1 MSEFIDYRLLLDL
14 GVLLLVA
21 LFCAALF
28 QKLKLPPVVG
38 MLIAGIVIGPF
49 TPGFQVVSKEII
61 TLGQIGAILILF
73 GLGLE
78 FKYQNFKKYGFQAVL
93 LAGCSGF
100 GGFVA
105 GAVCGFLLNWSLSE
119 SLLLGALFVSTSS
132 TIALKMMEETL
143 HFKESEGAMITKT
156 AIVVDDLYG
165 FLALALVLTQIQG
178 GSALQADMAFSI
190 AKVLVSIIVIFAVGI
205 FLMPRIFTRI
215 EKLFTGSAFAFGI
228 SFCLIL
234 SYAVISI
241 GLSPL
246 IGAFLAGTIL
256 TATMQ
261 YKDVLRSIIPIRNL
275 FATVFFVSIGLSID
289 PSVVL
294 SGLPVALLISVVA
307 IFSKAVVFSLVLRHF
322 KVPLKE
328 ALLCGLVTGP
338 RGEISL
344 IISQTANVS
353 GIIGAMFLGIA
364 ASLVLLTSL
373 LSSIMILVI
382 NVYYKHMS
390 TQKAEVKK

>member
-1 MSEFIDYRLLLDL
+1 MNEIIDYRLLLDL

-21 LFCAALF
+21 LFCATLF
-28 QKLKLPPVVG
+28 QKLRLPPVIG

-49 TPGFQVVSKEII
+49 TPGFQIVSKEII
-61 TLGQIGAILILF
+61 TIGQIGAILILF

-78 FKYQNFKKYGFQAVL
+78 FKYQNFKIFGLQAVL
-93 LAGCSGF
+93 LAGLSGF
-100 GGFVA
+100 GGFAA
-105 GAVCGFLLNWSLSE
+105 GALLGFFLKWNISE
-119 SLLLGALFVSTSS
+119 SLLLGTLFVSTSS

-143 HFKESEGAMITKT
+143 HLKESKGTMITKT

-165 FLALALVLTQIQG
+165 FIALALVLTQLQS
-178 GSALQADMAFSI
+178 GSALQTDVAISI
-190 AKVLVSIIVIFAVGI
+190 VKVLLSIIVIFSVGI
-205 FLMPRIFTRI
+205 FLMPKIFTHI
-215 EKLFTGSAFAFGI
+215 EKLFTGSSFAFGI

-261 YKDVLRSIIPIRNL
+261 YKDVLKSIIPIRNL
-275 FATVFFVSIGLSID
+275 FATVFFVTIGLSLD
-289 PSVVL
+289 PGVILSV
-294 SGLPVALLISVVA
+294 LPVALLISIVA
-307 IFSKAVVFSLVLRHF
+307 IFSKALVFALTLRRLR
-322 KVPLKE
+322 VPLKE
-328 ALLCGLVTGP
+328 ALLCGLATGP

-353 GIIGAMFLGIA
+353 GIVGSIFLGIA

-373 LSSIMILVI
+373 ISSILIVILNIIFKRKKQQAPV
-382 NVYYKHMS
+382 
-390 TQKAEVKK
+390 VKN

>member
-1 MSEFIDYRLLLDL
+1 MSELIDYRLLLDL

-21 LFCAALF
+21 LFCATLF

-49 TPGFQVVSKEII
+49 TPGFQVVSSEIL

-78 FKYQNFKKYGFQAVL
+78 FKYQNFKKFGLQAVL
-93 LAGCSGF
+93 LAGFSGF
-100 GGFVA
+100 GGFAA
-105 GAVCGFLLNWSLSE
+105 GALLGFLLGWNVPE

-143 HFKESEGAMITKT
+143 RLKDSKAVMITKT

-165 FLALALVLTQIQG
+165 FIALALVLTQIQS
-178 GSALQADMAFSI
+178 GSALQTDLAISI
-190 AKVLVSIIVIFAVGI
+190 VKVLVSIIVIFAAGI

-215 EKLFTGSAFAFGI
+215 EKLFTGSSFAFGI

-261 YKDVLRSIIPIRNL
+261 YKDVLTSIIPIRNL

-289 PSVVL
+289 PSIIISVL
-294 SGLPVALLISVVA
+294 PIALLISIVA
-307 IFSKAVVFSLVLRHF
+307 IFSKALIFTFILMRVR
-322 KVPLKE
+322 VPLKE
-328 ALLCGLVTGP
+328 ALLCGLSTGP

-353 GIIGAMFLGIA
+353 GLIGSIFLGIA

-373 LSSIMILVI
+373 ISSILMLLFNVI
-382 NVYYKHMS
+382 F
-390 TQKAEVKK
+390 TQKKKKKTAIKN

>member
-1 MSEFIDYRLLLDL
+1 MSELIDYRLLLDL

-21 LFCAALF
+21 LFCATLF

-49 TPGFQVVSKEII
+49 TPGFQVVSSEIL

-78 FKYQNFKKYGFQAVL
+78 FKYQNFKKFGLQAVL
-93 LAGCSGF
+93 LAGFSGF
-100 GGFVA
+100 GGFAA
-105 GAVCGFLLNWSLSE
+105 GALLGFLLGWNVSE

-143 HFKESEGAMITKT
+143 RLKDSKAVMITKT

-165 FLALALVLTQIQG
+165 FIALALVLTQIQS
-178 GSALQADMAFSI
+178 GSALQTDLAISI
-190 AKVLVSIIVIFAVGI
+190 VKVLVSIIVIFAAGI

-215 EKLFTGSAFAFGI
+215 EKLFTGSSFAFGI

-261 YKDVLRSIIPIRNL
+261 YKDVLTSIIPIRNL

-289 PSVVL
+289 PSIIISVL
-294 SGLPVALLISVVA
+294 PIALLISIVA
-307 IFSKAVVFSLVLRHF
+307 IFSKALIFTFILMRVR
-322 KVPLKE
+322 VPLKE
-328 ALLCGLVTGP
+328 ALLCGLSTGP

-353 GIIGAMFLGIA
+353 GLIGSIFLGIA

-373 LSSIMILVI
+373 ISPILMLVFNVI
-382 NVYYKHMS
+382 F
-390 TQKAEVKK
+390 TQKKKKNTTIKN